1 MNESVEKYVLGSDI
15 YRESINQWL
24 DDLEN
29 VLEVVD
35 SAGRDALMVWEEELK
50 AADEIDRYCA
60 ALVEC

>member
-1 MNESVEKYVLGSDI
+1 MFESVEKQVLGSDF
-15 YRESINQWL
+15 YRESVNQWL
-24 DDLEN
+24 DGLEN
-29 VLEVVD
+29 VLEVAD